1 MAKIVAQRV
10 RTATVEVGGEIIA
23 RIGPGLAILVGIREG
38 DTDEAVDRLADKV
51 AVMRI
56 FNDDQ
61 GKMNRSTAEVN
72 GSMLVVSQ
80 FTLYADA
87 RKGRRPSFIAAA
99 DPEEGE
105 RLYLRFAERLQG
117 HGYRVERGRF
127 GAMMVVSLE
136 NDGPVTIVLDS
147 NEI

>member
-99 DPEEGE
+99 GPEEGE